1 MSKQISSNKKKLFD
15 FKFKEKD
22 KTSSYEQQEEKE
34 MSKFLKDEDKAQQD
48 LEESE
53 LKITTDDE
61 ESIDKTIEETPIKVK
76 LIQNTN
82 SKSKPKHKQEFESDY
97 ESDYESDSEQDFY
110 IKPKI
115 NESNYSDISKYDT
128 EPIVF
133 RIPEIKD
140 NNNSEI
146 NSNLDQGTGTDSN
159 EDEDVESVVISNT
172 SIYPNVP
179 DDSNLT
185 FNDKWAKQVSD
196 LSTGSDN
203 RTLVHKIKKSKTRK
217 AFLAGLKTKY
227 TKFNRKITK
236 IDENI
241 NGLDTL
247 IAFLTVF
254 FDKVSIILGSV
265 IFYSKTALRYKKG
278 DKTWKNGI
286 GRVFTIFMMG
296 LVFLVIFKFLL

>member
-1 MSKQISSNKKKLFD
+1 MSKQISSNKKKLFN

-22 KTSSYEQQEEKE
+22 KTSSYEQQEETE
-34 MSKFLKDEDKAQQD
+34 MSKFLKEDEKAQMD

-53 LKITTDDE
+53 SKIITDDE
-61 ESIDKTIEETPIKVK
+61 ESIDKTIEETSIKVK
-76 LIQNTN
+76 LSNDKNSKIT
-82 SKSKPKHKQEFESDY
+82 SKSKHQQEFESDY
-97 ESDYESDSEQDFY
+97 DSDSEPDFY
-110 IKPKI
+110 NEPEV
-115 NESNYSDISKYDT
+115 NESNYYDISQYDT

-140 NNNSEI
+140 DNDSE
-146 NSNLDQGTGTDSN
+146 NLNLDQGTGTDSN
-159 EDEDVESVVISNT
+159 EDEDVDSVVISNT
-172 SIYPNVP
+172 SIDPYAP
-179 DDSNLT
+179 DDRNLT
-185 FNDKWAKQVSD
+185 FNDKWAKQVSN
-196 LSTGSDN
+196 LSRGSDD
-203 RTLVHKIKKSKTRK
+203 RTIIHRMKKNKTRREL
-217 AFLAGLKTKY
+217 LAGLKTQY

-236 IDENI
+236 RDENI

-254 FDKVSIILGSV
+254 FDKVSTILGSV